1 MTELIKLFS
10 TIGDTALKTEI
21 IAGSGSNRQYFRI
34 TGEKG
39 SVIGV
44 YGEDTEENKTFIS
57 LSEHFLKHSINVPQV
72 LAVSE
77 DFHYYLT
84 TDLGSTDLFSIIGS
98 RDGGPFLGTR
108 AEPSLLGLCRV
119 TTKHGYGEAGT
130 KRSGDVRD
138 LLIKTI
144 EALPKIQFEAGSTL
158 NYNVCYP
165 QKEFDFH
172 TVFWDLN
179 YFKYEFLKP
188 TGIEFDEL
196 KLEND
201 FEKFA
206 TILLSHRTNTF
217 MYRDFQSRN
226 IMIKDNEPW
235 FIDFQGGRKGP
246 IYYDLASFV
255 YQAKANFSDSL
266 RAELIDAY
274 IASAS
279 KYTDINRNEFLKILN
294 YFVLFRTLQT
304 LGAYGFRG
312 LVEHKAHFIQSIPFG
327 INNLKGLLSSM
338 DFTELPYL
346 KSVLDEVVAN
356 YKEPFVNKTDRLV
369 VRVCSFSYKKGIPM
383 DYSGNGGGYV
393 FDCRALHNPGRYEQ
407 YKDKTGLDKAV
418 IDFIE
423 DNGEMTVFLENV
435 YALADASVSRY
446 IKRGFTNLMF
456 SFGCTGGQ
464 HRSVYAAQ
472 HLAEHI
478 NSKFGVKVILEHTA
492 RQVSTVLES
501 KEADL

>member
-10 TIGDTALKTEI
+10 SIGDTALKTEI
-21 IAGSGSNRQYFRI
+21 IAGSGSNRQYFRL
-34 TGEKG
+34 TGKKN

-44 YGEDTEENKTFIS
+44 YGKDIEENRAFIS
-57 LSEHFLKHSINVPQV
+57 LSNHFSKHSINVPQV

-84 TDLGSTDLFSIIGS
+84 TDLGSTELFSRIKDQWS
-98 RDGGPFLGTR
+98 SEVL
-108 AEPSLLGLCRV
+108 
-119 TTKHGYGEAGT
+119 
-130 KRSGDVRD
+130 D
-138 LLIKTI
+138 LLVKTI

-196 KLEND
+196 QLETD
-201 FEKFA
+201 FEHFA

-266 RAELIDAY
+266 RSELIDAY
-274 IASAS
+274 IKSAS
-279 KYTDINRNEFLKILN
+279 KYTDINRDDFLKTLS

-327 INNLKGLLSSM
+327 INNLKGLLTSM
-338 DFTELPYL
+338 DFSELPYL
-346 KSVLDEVVAN
+346 KSVLEEVVVI
-356 YKEPFVNKTDRLV
+356 YKEPFVNNTYKLV

-407 YKDKTGLDKAV
+407 YKDKTGLDKSV

-423 DNGEMTVFLENV
+423 DNGEMAVFLENV
-435 YALADASVSRY
+435 YALADSSVSRY
-446 IKRGFTNLMF
+446 MKRGFTNLMF

-492 RQVSTVLES
+492 RQISSILEA
-501 KEADL
+501 KEATL

>member
-10 TIGDTALKTEI
+10 SIGDTALKTEI
-21 IAGSGSNRQYFRI
+21 IAGSGSNRQYYRI

-39 SVIGV
+39 SAIGV
-44 YGEDTEENKTFIS
+44 YGKDTEENKTFIS

-84 TDLGSTDLFSIIGS
+84 TDLGSTDLFSRIKDQGS
-98 RDGGPFLGTR
+98 SEVL
-108 AEPSLLGLCRV
+108 
-119 TTKHGYGEAGT
+119 
-130 KRSGDVRD
+130 D
-138 LLIKTI
+138 LLVKTI

-196 KLEND
+196 RLETD
-201 FEKFA
+201 FECFA

-226 IMIKDNEPW
+226 VMIKDNEPW

-246 IYYDLASFV
+246 VYYDLASFV

-266 RAELIDAY
+266 RAELIDTY

-279 KYTDINRNEFLKILN
+279 KYITIDRNDFLETLN

-327 INNLKGLLSSM
+327 IRNLKGLLCTM
-338 DFTELPYL
+338 DFSKLPYL
-346 KSVLDEVVAN
+346 KNVLEEVVET
-356 YKEPFVNKTDRLV
+356 YKEPFVNNTDKLV

-407 YKDKTGLDKAV
+407 YKDKTGLDKSV

-423 DNGEMTVFLENV
+423 DNGEMSVFLENV

-492 RQVSTVLES
+492 RQLSTVLES

>member
-10 TIGDTALKTEI
+10 SIGDTALKTEI
-21 IAGSGSNRQYFRI
+21 IAGSGSNRQYFRL
-34 TGEKG
+34 TGKKN

-44 YGEDTEENKTFIS
+44 YGKDIEENRAFIS
-57 LSEHFLKHSINVPQV
+57 LSNHFSKHSINVPQV

-77 DFHYYLT
+77 DFHYYIT
-84 TDLGSTDLFSIIGS
+84 TDLGSQDLFSLIGS
-98 RDGGPFLGTR
+98 GIKGQGT
-108 AEPSLLGLCRV
+108 SDVDNLLV
-119 TTKHGYGEAGT
+119 
-130 KRSGDVRD
+130 
-138 LLIKTI
+138 KTV
-144 EALPKIQFEAGSTL
+144 EALPKIQFEAGADL
-158 NYNVCYP
+158 NYGICYP

-196 KLEND
+196 QLETD
-201 FEKFA
+201 FEHFA

-266 RAELIDAY
+266 RSELIDAY
-274 IASAS
+274 IKSAS
-279 KYTDINRNEFLKILN
+279 KYTDINRDDFFKTLS

-327 INNLKGLLSSM
+327 INNLKGLLTSM
-338 DFTELPYL
+338 DFSELPYL
-346 KSVLDEVVAN
+346 KSVLEEVVET
-356 YKEPFVNKTDRLV
+356 YKEPFVNNTDKLV

-407 YKDKTGLDKAV
+407 HKDKTGLDKSV

-423 DNGEMTVFLENV
+423 DNGEMAVFLENV
-435 YALADASVSRY
+435 YALADSSVSRY
-446 IKRGFTNLMF
+446 MKRGFTNLMF

-492 RQVSTVLES
+492 RQISSIFEA
-501 KEADL
+501 KEATL

>member
-44 YGEDTEENKTFIS
+44 YGKDTEENKTFIS

-84 TDLGSTDLFSIIGS
+84 TDLGSTDLFSRINDQGS
-98 RDGGPFLGTR
+98 SEVL
-108 AEPSLLGLCRV
+108 
-119 TTKHGYGEAGT
+119 
-130 KRSGDVRD
+130 D
-138 LLIKTI
+138 LLVKTI

-196 KLEND
+196 RLESD
-201 FEKFA
+201 FEHFA
-206 TILLSHRTNTF
+206 SILLSVRTNTF

-246 IYYDLASFV
+246 FYYDLASFV
-255 YQAKANFSDSL
+255 YQAKA
-266 RAELIDAY
+266 RY
-274 IASAS
+274 S
-279 KYTDINRNEFLKILN
+279 K
-294 YFVLFRTLQT
+294 
-304 LGAYGFRG
+304 
-312 LVEHKAHFIQSIPFG
+312 
-327 INNLKGLLSSM
+327 
-338 DFTELPYL
+338 
-346 KSVLDEVVAN
+346 KSEA
-356 YKEPFVNKTDRLV
+356 
-369 VRVCSFSYKKGIPM
+369 
-383 DYSGNGGGYV
+383 
-393 FDCRALHNPGRYEQ
+393 
-407 YKDKTGLDKAV
+407 
-418 IDFIE
+418 
-423 DNGEMTVFLENV
+423 
-435 YALADASVSRY
+435 
-446 IKRGFTNLMF
+446 KR
-456 SFGCTGGQ
+456 S
-464 HRSVYAAQ
+464 
-472 HLAEHI
+472 
-478 NSKFGVKVILEHTA
+478 
-492 RQVSTVLES
+492 
-501 KEADL
+501 

>member
-10 TIGDTALKTEI
+10 SIGDTALKTEI
-21 IAGSGSNRQYFRI
+21 IAGSGSNRQYFRL
-34 TGEKG
+34 TGKKN

-44 YGEDTEENKTFIS
+44 YGKDIEENRAFIS
-57 LSEHFLKHSINVPQV
+57 LSNHFSKHSINVPQV

-77 DFHYYLT
+77 DFHYYIT
-84 TDLGSTDLFSIIGS
+84 TDLGSTDLFSRINDQGS
-98 RDGGPFLGTR
+98 SEVL
-108 AEPSLLGLCRV
+108 
-119 TTKHGYGEAGT
+119 
-130 KRSGDVRD
+130 D
-138 LLIKTI
+138 LLVKTI
-144 EALPKIQFEAGSTL
+144 KALPEIQFAAGADL
-158 NYNVCYP
+158 NYGVCYP

-196 KLEND
+196 QLETD
-201 FEKFA
+201 FEHFA

-226 IMIKDNEPW
+226 VMIKDNEPW

-266 RAELIDAY
+266 RSELIDAY
-274 IASAS
+274 IKSAS
-279 KYTDINRNEFLKILN
+279 KYTDINRDDFFKTLS

-327 INNLKGLLSSM
+327 INNLKGLLTSM
-338 DFTELPYL
+338 DFSELPYL
-346 KSVLDEVVAN
+346 KSVLEEVVVT
-356 YKEPFVNKTDRLV
+356 YKEPFVNNTDKLV

-407 YKDKTGLDKAV
+407 YKDKTGLDKSV

-423 DNGEMTVFLENV
+423 DNGEMAVFLENV
-435 YALADASVSRY
+435 YALADSSVSRY
-446 IKRGFTNLMF
+446 MKRGFTNLMF

-492 RQVSTVLES
+492 RQISSIFEA
-501 KEADL
+501 KEATL